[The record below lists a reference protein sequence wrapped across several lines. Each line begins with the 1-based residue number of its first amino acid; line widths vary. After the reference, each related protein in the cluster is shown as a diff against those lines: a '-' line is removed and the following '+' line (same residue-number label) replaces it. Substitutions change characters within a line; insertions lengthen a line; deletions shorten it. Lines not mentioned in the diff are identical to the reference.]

1 MSVVDVLKKL
11 FSPEVPHPDGG
22 TAPAVRLTVQ
32 CAKCGEL
39 ISARVEKA
47 HELQDVYDE
56 DPEGAELP
64 VAYELVK
71 ELVGENCPNIVRV
84 RMKFDAR
91 KRPRDFT
98 VEGGEL
104 VHLECCE

>member
-1 MSVVDVLKKL
+1 MVDVLKRL
-11 FSPEVPHPDGG
+11 FAPSVPHPDGG
-22 TAPAVRLTVQ
+22 TAPAVYLTVQ

-56 DPEGAELP
+56 REDGPELP
-64 VAYELVK
+64 IGYVLTK
-71 ELVGENCPNIVRV
+71 ELVGEKCPNIVRV
-84 RMKFDAR
+84 TMHFDAR
-91 KRPRDFT
+91 KRPRDFK

-104 VHLECCE
+104 VHLECSE